1 MNSKIRFIEV
11 FFMLLVI
18 LSFAATVMMILMGNQ
33 DYSIIALAVTSL
45 LVLIEFYLVLTGSAG
60 RVLDLSRTGL
70 RGKQGGRYSG
80 DAYGEDMLTGEYGDP
95 DGLGDMG
102 GFAGEGVGNM
112 RVYQRG
118 EQIDYADSEED

>member
-18 LSFAATVMMILMGNQ
+18 LSFAATGIMILIGNH

-45 LVLIEFYLVLTGSAG
+45 LALIEFYLVLTGSAG

-80 DAYGEDMLTGEYGDP
+80 EAYGKDVFSGEYGDM
-95 DGLGDMG
+95 DGLEDMG
-102 GFAGEGVGNM
+102 GFTGEGVGNM

>member
-18 LSFAATVMMILMGNQ
+18 LSFAATGTMILMGHP

-70 RGKQGGRYSG
+70 RGKQGGRYPG
-80 DAYGEDMLTGEYGDP
+80 ETYGEDIFGGEYEDP

-102 GFAGEGVGNM
+102 GFSGEGVGNM

-118 EQIDYADSEED
+118 EQIDYADSED

>member
-18 LSFAATVMMILMGNQ
+18 LSFAATGMMILMGNQ

-70 RGKQGGRYSG
+70 RENRAEDIPVMHMVRICLRVNTETRTDWEIWG
-80 DAYGEDMLTGEYGDP
+80 DLP
-95 DGLGDMG
+95 
-102 GFAGEGVGNM
+102 VK
-112 RVYQRG
+112 V
-118 EQIDYADSEED
+118 

>member
-18 LSFAATVMMILMGNQ
+18 MSFAVTGIMILNGYY
-33 DYSIIALAVTSL
+33 DYSIIALAITSF
-45 LVLIEFYLVLTGSAG
+45 LVLIEFYLVLTGNAG

-70 RGKQGGRYSG
+70 RGKQGGKYPGNSYSEDIYGG
-80 DAYGEDMLTGEYGDP
+80 DYDNLN
-95 DGLGDMG
+95 GLGDMG
-102 GFAGEGVGNM
+102 GFSGEGVGNM

-118 EQIDYADSEED
+118 EKINYVNSEDE

>member
-18 LSFAATVMMILMGNQ
+18 LSFAATGIMILMGNQ

-45 LVLIEFYLVLTGSAG
+45 LVLIEFYLVLTGSSG

-70 RGKQGGRYSG
+70 RGKQGGKYSG
-80 DAYGEDMLTGEYGDP
+80 EAYGEDMFMGEYGDP
-95 DGLGDMG
+95 D

-118 EQIDYADSEED
+118 EQIDYADSEEN

>member
-18 LSFAATVMMILMGNQ
+18 LSFAATGTMILMGHP

-70 RGKQGGRYSG
+70 RGKQGGRYAG
-80 DAYGEDMLTGEYGDP
+80 ETYGEDIFGGEYGDLE
-95 DGLGDMG
+95 GLGDMG
-102 GFAGEGVGNM
+102 GFSGEGVGNM

-118 EQIDYADSEED
+118 EQIDYADSED

>member
-18 LSFAATVMMILMGNQ
+18 LSFAATGIMILIGNH

-80 DAYGEDMLTGEYGDP
+80 EAYSEDVFSGEYGDM
-95 DGLGDMG
+95 DGLEDMG
-102 GFAGEGVGNM
+102 GFTGEGVGNM

>member
-18 LSFAATVMMILMGNQ
+18 LSFAATGMMI
-33 DYSIIALAVTSL
+33 
-45 LVLIEFYLVLTGSAG
+45 
-60 RVLDLSRTGL
+60 L